1 MNDLTAVTR
10 GFFCIFQPFEKAG
23 CARLLERDGLFLFF
37 PASCFFWDAPE
48 KFFPIPCF
56 SGSGCAASRFSAM
69 SADVAPQVVSPL
81 LYLQCG
87 QAVLP
92 GSAVL
97 EYFDDADAAPSENL
111 AQRSHYAPGLPQEQV
126 ERKGRGRRA
135 YHHTFY
141 SPQQGARHAVSVF
154 AHHAVDHTVEQH
166 FQGAR
171 HAAPVAWSSHNEQL
185 TLLQG
190 LQYGGG
196 IVSGHDTVTATAAG
210 HASPAGGI
218 LQFVKAEVGDFRSSF
233 LRFLAHGA
241 EHAVD
246 VASASRTGIEH
257 QYVHDVCGSS
267 E

>member
-1 MNDLTAVTR
+1 MAVTR
-10 GFFCIFQPFEKAG
+10 GFFCILLPFGEGG
-23 CARLLERDGLFLFF
+23 CAGFLERVADFF
-37 PASCFFWDAPE
+37 CFFRHFV
-48 KFFPIPCF
+48 FFRRHLKKKSRHLVF
-56 SGSGCAASRFSAM
+56 FRRDCAASRSSAV
-69 SADVAPQVVSPL
+69 SADVASQVVSSL
-81 LYLQCG
+81 LYLPRG

-196 IVSGHDTVTATAAG
+196 IVSGHDTVTAAAAG
-210 HASPAGGI
+210 HASPAGGV